1 MFARLSLKYQLY
13 LPLIVT
19 AVGLVLIA
27 SVFFFGTNQ
36 NLKNQT
42 YYLSVQESLNITKN
56 LHREMLEARTLEKD
70 FIRLRRESLIG
81 EHDNKIDEI
90 LNDIAL
96 LDSQLNAPHL
106 VDTVERLPAAIDAY
120 KAAFDTVVTQY
131 KEVGLDE
138 NSGLQGQAR
147 NAVHQIETTL
157 DQANIDTLT
166 ITMLMMRRHEK
177 DFILRQDAKYVTRL
191 SDRFDEFTQQLD
203 NTPFTSREKQS
214 ILSSMTIYRD
224 SFNQMAKGLIRLQ
237 ENIQSMENIS
247 DATLKSFSEL
257 EHALEEYR
265 NVQGLKAQSTAKTI
279 ALTLMV
285 SLVLV
290 GLVMAIFSGLIARG
304 LRLLLTAMT
313 RTMSALA
320 EGALDT
326 DIPNTRRKDEIG
338 GMAKAVEIFK
348 TNALHTIQ
356 LTEANEKAK
365 QEQARLEQLQ
375 REEQERHDRE
385 ERDQRERELAQQAEK
400 AAALNQLIAEFDSKV
415 SQTMETLTRSAGDMK
430 NAATEMSRQSV
441 ENGRLAENVDARTD
455 MMSGNVNTVASATEE
470 LSASINE
477 ISGQI
482 HQSSQVTR
490 QAVQDAAR
498 GTTFAEDLTAAEKK
512 IGTVVDLIHDIANQ
526 TNLLAL
532 NATIEAAR
540 AGEAGK
546 GFAVVANE
554 VKSLA
559 TQTSRAT
566 DEISAQITEMQTVT
580 HQVVSV
586 LEEIS
591 TTIDN
596 VSGIATGIS
605 SAIEQQS
612 AATNEISGSVHQAA
626 SAAREVAGSVT
637 AIRTS
642 STDNQRIASSVQ
654 ETANSLEALTAD
666 FSSEIGDFLARVRAV

>member
-1 MFARLSLKYQLY
+1 MY